1 MQLFLRLVIAP
12 PIGGILYSRFG
23 FRGPFIF
30 ALSAAFLDG
39 VSRII
44 VTEPKEAMK
53 WIPDPTLR
61 SRNVEVPDEMTQPG
75 SKNDAAEKVQGI
87 ERDSNDPSRG
97 GFGSRERN
105 RPADLEKVVE
115 KPLPLPQVII
125 KLSGSSRALVALVI
139 SFVYGYVS

>member
-1 MQLFLRLVIAP
+1 
-12 PIGGILYSRFG
+12 
-23 FRGPFIF
+23 
-30 ALSAAFLDG
+30 
-39 VSRII
+39 
-44 VTEPKEAMK
+44 MK